1 MLQGPA
7 VYAQEGNGINLTPT
21 LESRS
26 PWQVYLV
33 LLFSTFVTIEAAA
46 FQAPAIPSV
55 ARHYGIP
62 INLSALI
69 LLFYFLALTVFAPI
83 MGRLADR
90 VGRKR
95 ILMFGLLVF
104 GLAEFLAASAPA
116 FPLFLAARFLQGFGV
131 ACILPGVM
139 AYVSDLFPA
148 RSRGTALGVL
158 TLAMTLGA
166 ASGGL
171 LGGLLIDSFGWSSV
185 YWISGALAI
194 AGLAP
199 VASLVPEIRSSEAR
213 RPFDLAGALLLFVTI
228 GALLSLPT
236 WAGNFGIYSSYTLAV
251 LCAGVLGL
259 VMLVRGGSRT
269 AAPVV
274 DFSILKQRSF
284 ALPTAIYWLHLLSF
298 SGVLYAL
305 AFFINGRPG
314 GSASQFGFV
323 SLFLYGSSMVSAPI
337 SGRLV
342 DRMNPRGVSIFALT
356 GTLIALVM
364 FTTIR
369 VDTPLWFIV
378 LTVSA
383 LGLMMG
389 ANTPA
394 IMKLALGAVPRER
407 MGVGTGLFR
416 MLCDLGSPTGSAF
429 ALAVFGTSL
438 AIHTG
443 QALTARAKA
452 LGVGDEF
459 LDSLAALFA
468 SKGKTVVPALAEQ
481 LQARG
486 TDAKELLRL
495 AGLDGLSGA
504 LPSVGYLLL
513 GMVSLAW
520 LLSFLLPRGSAAS
533 RDR

>member
-1 MLQGPA
+1 VLPVPA
-7 VYAQEGNGINLTPT
+7 VYAQKGDGINLTPT

-26 PWQVYLV
+26 PWRIYLV

-55 ARHYGIP
+55 ARYYGIP

-95 ILMFGLLVF
+95 ILMFGLLLF
-104 GLAEFLAASAPA
+104 ALAEFLAASAPA

-148 RSRGTALGVL
+148 RNRGTALGVL
-158 TLAMTLGA
+158 TLAMTFGA

-171 LGGLLIDSFGWSSV
+171 LGGLLIDSFGWPSV

-194 AGLAP
+194 VGLVP
-199 VASLVPEIRSSEAR
+199 VAALVPEIRSSKVR
-213 RPFDLAGALLLFVTI
+213 SSFDLTGALWLFITI

-236 WAGNFGIYSSYTLAV
+236 WAGNFGIRSSYTLAV
-251 LCAGVLGL
+251 FCVGILGL
-259 VMLVRGGSRT
+259 FMLARVGHRA

-274 DFSILKQRSF
+274 DLSILKQRAF

-298 SGVLYAL
+298 SGVVYAL

-323 SLFLYGSSMVSAPI
+323 SLFLYGSSMISAPI

-342 DRMNPRGVSIFALT
+342 DRMNPRRVSIFALS
-356 GTLIALVM
+356 GTLIALVL

-378 LTVSA
+378 MTVSG

-394 IMKLALGAVPRER
+394 IMKLALGAVPREK
-407 MGVGTGLFR
+407 MGAGSGLFS
-416 MLCDLGSPTGSAF
+416 MLRDLGSPTGSAF

-438 AIHTG
+438 AIHTER
-443 QALTARAKA
+443 ALTERARA
-452 LGVGDEF
+452 LGVGDE
-459 LDSLAALFA
+459 LLEPLAAMLA
-468 SKGKTVVPALAEQ
+468 SKGKAVAPALAAQ

-486 TDAKELLRL
+486 TEAKELLRL

-513 GMVSLAW
+513 GMAGLAW
-520 LLSFLLPRGSAAS
+520 FLSFLLPRGPDA
-533 RDR
+533 RQDP

>member
-1 MLQGPA
+1 MSSLD
-7 VYAQEGNGINLTPT
+7 
-21 LESRS
+21 SRS
-26 PWQVYLV
+26 PWQIYLV

-83 MGRLADR
+83 MGRLADS

-95 ILMFGLLVF
+95 ILMFGLLLF
-104 GLAEFLAASAPA
+104 ALAEFLAASVPA

-139 AYVSDLFPA
+139 AYVSDLFSA
-148 RSRGTALGVL
+148 KNRGTALGIL

-171 LGGLLIDSFGWSSV
+171 FGGLLIDSFGWPSV

-194 AGLAP
+194 AGLVP
-199 VASLVPEIRSSEAR
+199 VAAFVPEIRSNATR
-213 RPFDLAGALLLFVTI
+213 HPFDLTGALWLFVTV

-236 WAGNFGIYSSYTLAV
+236 WAGNFGIRSSYTLAAF
-251 LCAGVLGL
+251 CAGILGL
-259 VMLVRGGSRT
+259 FMLARVGYRA

-274 DFSILKQRSF
+274 DLSILKQRTF

-323 SLFLYGSSMVSAPI
+323 SLFLYGSSMISAPI
-337 SGRLV
+337 SGRVV
-342 DRMNPRGVSIFALT
+342 DLMNPRWVSIFALT
-356 GTLIALVM
+356 GTLIALVS
-364 FTTIR
+364 FSTIR

-378 LTVSA
+378 MTVSA

-394 IMKLALGAVPRER
+394 IMKLALGAVPREKI
-407 MGVGTGLFR
+407 GAGSGLFS
-416 MLCDLGSPTGSAF
+416 MLRDLGSPTGSSF

-438 AIHTG
+438 AIHTE
-443 QALTARAKA
+443 QALTERAKA
-452 LGVGDEF
+452 LGVSDE
-459 LDSLAALFA
+459 LMESLATLLA
-468 SKGKTVVPALAEQ
+468 SKGKIVMPALATQ

-486 TDAKELLRL
+486 MDAMELLRL

-504 LPSVGYLLL
+504 LPSVGYLLM
-513 GMVSLAW
+513 GMVGLAW
-520 LLSFLLPRGSAAS
+520 LLSFLLPKVPTVS
-533 RDR
+533 RDS